1 MFIVRFGFLFLTD
14 QKGCLEEKKNKS
26 RRNEKKKKR
35 RSNRWQ
41 PHNLL
46 GLCKKET
53 DKNGKERGML
63 LVAGENRDQRDYP
76 RYS

>member
-1 MFIVRFGFLFLTD
+1 M
-14 QKGCLEEKKNKS
+14 K
-26 RRNEKKKKR
+26 KKKKR

-76 RYS
+76 RYP